1 MRLSLI
7 IPCLL
12 LLSTVGCSAPEGQ
25 NAVMYLSSVT
35 VQERRIETD
44 ARAIDEILVQ
54 SQNGN
59 IDSQALLKAI
69 KKAKET
75 AKIGQEEIA
84 KLNVPDSTKNIHEL
98 YKKVFDLNVQQ
109 LSLAEQLLTS
119 PQDEKKAE
127 KQQQLAE
134 LKKQIEEV
142 EQQILDEKR
151 RLSSQYQEVQLPEAS
166 PIADSAADSQSHK

>member
-44 ARAIDEILVQ
+44 ARAIDEILMQ

-127 KQQQLAE
+127 KQQLAE
-134 LKKQIEEV
+134 LKRQIEEV

>member
-59 IDSQALLKAI
+59 IDSQALFKAI

-127 KQQQLAE
+127 KQQLAE